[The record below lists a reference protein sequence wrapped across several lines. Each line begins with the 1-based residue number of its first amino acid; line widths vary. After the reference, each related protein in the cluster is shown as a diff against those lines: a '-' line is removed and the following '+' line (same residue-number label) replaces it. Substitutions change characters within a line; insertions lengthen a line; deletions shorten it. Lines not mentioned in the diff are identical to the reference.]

1 MERYSSSI
9 LRFGPILTPFHV
21 SIDNKYVVCSKNN
34 GIGSLYLASTQ
45 VSLKKETI
53 TNVVTIDQLLW
64 VDLKITT
71 SSGDSVYLRHFK
83 MRDAQKILN
92 LIHC

>member
-1 MERYSSSI
+1 METFSSSV
-9 LRFGPILTPFHV
+9 LRFGPILTPYHV
-21 SIDNKYVVCSKNN
+21 SVDSKYVICRKNN
-34 GIGSLYLASTQ
+34 GWGSLYLASTQ

-64 VDLKITT
+64 VDLKIIT

-83 MRDAQKILN
+83 MRDAKRIGN
-92 LIHC
+92 LIHS

>member
-1 MERYSSSI
+1 MEKFSSSI
-9 LRFGPILTPFHV
+9 LRFDPILTPFHV
-21 SIDNKYVVCSKNN
+21 TIDNRYVVCRKNN

-64 VDLKITT
+64 VDLKIIT
-71 SSGDSVYLRHFK
+71 SSGDSVYLSHFK
-83 MRDAQKILN
+83 MTDAKRILN
-92 LIHC
+92 LIHS